1 MSTLLINA
9 GNIRRMKSVKIDGTR
24 ITSAEKSVDLMA
36 VDLKGFVVLVWMSP
50 VYVCCMGSD
59 AKN

>member
-9 GNIRRMKSVKIDGTR
+9 GNIRRLKSVKIDGTR

-36 VDLKGFVVLVWMSP
+36 VDLKGFVVLV
-50 VYVCCMGSD
+50 
-59 AKN
+59 